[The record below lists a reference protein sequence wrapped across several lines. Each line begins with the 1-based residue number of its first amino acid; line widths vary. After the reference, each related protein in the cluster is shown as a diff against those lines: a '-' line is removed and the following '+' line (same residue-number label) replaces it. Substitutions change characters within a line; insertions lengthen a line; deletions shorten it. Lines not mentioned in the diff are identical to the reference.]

1 MSQVLGGLADVSVNG
16 ITIPSMLLSEVT
28 VELTEGTRERSTLA
42 GNFTRPSGTLETA
55 TATFTMYLPSIDY
68 LKDIFPG
75 RYNAPTAPQTTGNII
90 WDTDTCGSVDAG
102 PVNIHFTCADND
114 NNDVYFYAGLLQ
126 LNFNPTY
133 NNSDELTIEVTV
145 HAQPD
150 TNGQV
155 FRLGT
160 GDLTAESVYDPASET
175 TVPVAS

>member
-42 GNFTRPSGTLETA
+42 GNFTRPRGTIDTA
-55 TATFTMYLPSIDY
+55 TATFTMYLPNIDY

-102 PVNIHFTCADND
+102 PVNIHFTCSNTDDND
-114 NNDVYFYAGLLQ
+114 VHFYAGLLQ
-126 LNFNPTY
+126 MNFNPTY

-150 TNGQV
+150 ANGQV

-160 GDLTAESVYDPASET
+160 GDLTAVSVYDPATET
-175 TVPVAS
+175 TVPVTS